1 PSLRS
6 VGMTPLGRIKPG
18 EKVERC
24 LAVLLPPGA
33 RPGRVTGELVFHEA
47 NGYEPAPVPV
57 AFTIEPLPRPDFAV
71 TWTLRNGYSGGAIE
85 GGGARGGDV
94 VDLVARVDNQRG
106 QRVEGLFLEL
116 RALAVPAGLSLNVP
130 RAEVGT
136 VEDAAQAEGRL
147 TFSVKPKGDA
157 GKARF

>member
-1 PSLRS
+1 LEGHDDVLKDAAFSPDGRLVATASNDKTARLWLLLSEGEECDWSGGEPTLPPRAIPSVRFAGNGTAYAGDELWLAFTVGNTGRGDLVQLRAEVASDSPSLRS

-57 AFTIEPLPRPDFAV
+57 AFTIEP
-71 TWTLRNGYSGGAIE
+71 
-85 GGGARGGDV
+85 
-94 VDLVARVDNQRG
+94 
-106 QRVEGLFLEL
+106 
-116 RALAVPAGLSLNVP
+116 
-130 RAEVGT
+130 
-136 VEDAAQAEGRL
+136 
-147 TFSVKPKGDA
+147 
-157 GKARF
+157 